1 MSDSNTPK
9 SRNEL
14 RFRKMLHISAQMRD
28 MILALVP
35 ILVFAV
41 SYFGYRVL
49 ILSVISVLTASLTD
63 VLYLK
68 LFRRGKSFVFDFSSA
83 VTGLMIVYLMPPE
96 SPWYLPVIGSF
107 VAVFFAK
114 MVFGGYGQNLL
125 NPALL
130 GHLCLLIFFPMLMT
144 RFTLNG
150 IPIEIPLSMWLN
162 GKMEMIPS
170 YASCFLGV
178 IPGNIGETS
187 IILILLSGVFLMIR
201 KLADFRIPLTFFVA
215 FLVVTLIYQKA
226 GFYPILTG
234 DICFVGFLML
244 TDPVTAPKT
253 KKLKWIYGAVTGIL
267 MAVIRM
273 MTPFPFY
280 ASSVV
285 LLMNLVFR
293 WIDSQLAKKAE
304 VKEEPSSGKE

>member
-1 MSDSNTPK
+1 M
-9 SRNEL
+9 
-14 RFRKMLHISAQMRD
+14 RFHKMLHISAQMRD

-49 ILSVISVLTASLTD
+49 ILGVISVLTASLTD

-68 LFRRGKSFVFDFSSA
+68 LFRRGKPFVFDFSSA

-107 VAVFFAK
+107 IAVFFAK
-114 MVFGGYGQNLL
+114 MLFGGYGQNVL

-130 GHLCLLIFFPMLMT
+130 GHLFLLIFFPMLMT
-144 RFTLNG
+144 RFMLDG
-150 IPIEIPLSMWLN
+150 IPIEIPLSMWLS
-162 GKMEMIPS
+162 GKLEMIPS
-170 YASCFLGV
+170 YMSCFLGV

-187 IILILLSGVFLMIR
+187 IILILLSGLFLIFR
-201 KLADFRIPLTFFVA
+201 KLADFRIPLTFF
-215 FLVVTLIYQKA
+215 LGYLLVTLIYHKA
-226 GFYPILTG
+226 GLYPVLTG
-234 DICFVGFLML
+234 DVCFVGFLML
-244 TDPVTAPKT
+244 TDPVTAPKET
-253 KKLKWIYGAVTGIL
+253 KLKWIYGAVTGIL
-267 MAVIRM
+267 MGVIRM

-293 WIDSQLAKKAE
+293 WIDKKMAKPEA
-304 VKEEPSSGKE
+304 KEKEPEPSVGKE

>member
-1 MSDSNTPK
+1 
-9 SRNEL
+9 
-14 RFRKMLHISAQMRD
+14 MRD

-49 ILSVISVLTASLTD
+49 ILGVISVLTASLTD

-68 LFRRGKSFVFDFSSA
+68 LFRKGKNFVFDFSSA
-83 VTGLMIVYLMPPE
+83 VTGLMIVFLMPSE
-96 SPWYLPVIGSF
+96 SPWYLPAIGSF
-107 VAVFFAK
+107 IAVFFAK
-114 MVFGGYGQNLL
+114 MIFGGYGQNLL
-125 NPALL
+125 NPALT
-130 GHLCLLIFFPMLMT
+130 GHLMLLILFPVLMT

-150 IPIEIPLSMWLN
+150 IPIDIPLSMWLS
-162 GKMEMIPS
+162 GKLEMIPS

-187 IILILLSGVFLMIR
+187 IILILLSGCFLMVR
-201 KLADFRIPLTFFVA
+201 KLADFRIPLTFFLA
-215 FLVVTLIYQKA
+215 FLLVTLIYRKA
-226 GFYPILTG
+226 GLYPLLTG
-234 DICFVGFLML
+234 DVCFVGFLML

-253 KKLKWIYGAVTGIL
+253 KRLKWFYGAAAGLL
-267 MAVIRM
+267 MAIVRL

-293 WIDSQLAKKAE
+293 WIDGRMLKKAAVE
-304 VKEEPSSGKE
+304 SEEPSDGKE